1 MPFFSPSTSP
11 VFDLATTPVNRLA
24 SVGAD
29 LLSQVPALANS
40 ALLVD
45 SVSTTGR
52 AGMNFCYANN
62 IVARTCF
69 ATSCICGTVG
79 AISFGTA
86 IASSFFGIPA
96 AGVVGNLGAR
106 AFHRLGKYSLT
117 LGNFTNGNFTNAT
130 AISELMN

>member
-1 MPFFSPSTSP
+1 MSEYFDIAPTPFNK
-11 VFDLATTPVNRLA
+11 LMTTANGV
-24 SVGAD
+24 
-29 LLSQVPALANS
+29 LSQVPTLANS

-79 AISFGTA
+79 AVSSGTA

-96 AGVVGNLGAR
+96 AGVVGTLGAR
-106 AFHRLGKYSLT
+106 AFNRLGKYALT
-117 LGNFTNGNFTNAT
+117 LGNFTNAT
-130 AISELMN
+130 EISELIN